1 MELIKFNNSNNI
13 DISELNTLNIN
24 LETFETI
31 KNKIIETFNKIG
43 LSTDDKSIYY
53 ERHRDG
59 SSILAIKLSK
69 GEDNDMTNYMINGCL
84 VEYYNNEVSCDIG
97 FHADKKVS
105 QRALTVANKNTKDII
120 HFFKTL
126 EQEMYNEGLSN
137 IELSL
142 QIPLDNYQ
150 AKEKSNRG
158 KSKIRSLL
166 KKVIT
171 NVSNYAKENNIRK
184 LMTN

>member
-24 LETFETI
+24 LEIFETI

-43 LSTDDKSIYY
+43 LSKDDMSIYY
-53 ERHRDG
+53 ERHADG

-69 GEDNDMTNYMINGCL
+69 GEDFDMNNYMINGCL
-84 VEYYNNEVSCDIG
+84 VEYHNNEVMCDIG

-105 QRALTVANKNTKDII
+105 QRALDVARTNTKDIV

-126 EQEMYNEGLSN
+126 EQEIYDEGLSN

-142 QIPLDNYQ
+142 HLQLDNY
-150 AKEKSNRG
+150 KEKENPNKG

-166 KKVIT
+166 KRII
-171 NVSNYAKENNIRK
+171 NKENK
-184 LMTN
+184 